1 MAGDS
6 GNLDPIHQFE
16 ISKIFPMEIMGVDVS
31 FTNSTLFMVIA
42 VVLISGFLI
51 LSMRGRALVP
61 GRWQSVAELFYEFVS
76 NLLRNI
82 LGAEGMKFFPLVFS
96 LFMFILACNFL
107 GLLPGS
113 FTVTSHVVV
122 TAALAMLVMTIVVGY
137 GFYKNGLGFLKLFV
151 PSGVPLPMLFILVP
165 IEVISFLARP
175 VSLSIRLFANM
186 LAGHIT
192 LKVFAGFI
200 ISLAGAGGMLSALSV
215 GPLLLGVALTA
226 MEFLVAF
233 LQAFIFATLTCIYL
247 NDAMHPSH

>member
-1 MAGDS
+1 MAGSS

-16 ISKIFPMEIMGVDVS
+16 IQKIYPLEIMGYDAS
-31 FTNSTLFMVIA
+31 FTNSSLFMVIA
-42 VVLISGFLI
+42 VALISIFLI
-51 LSMRGRALVP
+51 FSMRGRALVP
-61 GRWQSVAELFYEFVS
+61 GRWQNLAELFYEFVA

-82 LGAEGMKFFPLVFS
+82 LGEEGMKFFPLVFS
-96 LFMFILACNFL
+96 LFLFILFCNFL
-107 GLLPGS
+107 GMVPGA
-113 FTVTSHVVV
+113 FTVTSHLVV
-122 TAALAMLVMTIVVGY
+122 TAALSLMVMAIVIGY

-151 PSGVPLPMLFILVP
+151 PGGVPWPMLIILVP

-200 ISLAGAGGMLSALSV
+200 ITLAGAGGALSALSI

-226 MEFLVAF
+226 MEFLVSF

>member
-1 MAGDS
+1 MAS
-6 GNLDPIHQFE
+6 GSDAFDPIHQFE
-16 ISKIFPMEIMGVDVS
+16 IKKIFPMEIMGYDTS
-31 FTNSTLFMVIA
+31 FTNSSLFMVIA
-42 VVLISGFLI
+42 VGLISAFLI

-61 GRWQSVAELFYEFVS
+61 GRWQNLAELFYEFIA

-82 LGAEGMKFFPLVFS
+82 LGEEGMKFFPLVFS
-96 LFMFILACNFL
+96 LFLFILFCNFL
-107 GLLPGS
+107 GMLPGS
-113 FTVTSHVVV
+113 FTVTSHLVV
-122 TAALAMLVMTIVVGY
+122 TAALSLMVMTIVIGY

-165 IEVISFLARP
+165 IEIISFLARP

-200 ISLAGAGGMLSALSV
+200 ITLAGAGGALSALSV
-215 GPLLLGVALTA
+215 GPLLLGIALTA

>member
-1 MAGDS
+1 MASGS
-6 GNLDPIHQFE
+6 GNFDPIHQFE
-16 ISKIFPMEIMGVDVS
+16 IKKLFPMEIMGYDTS
-31 FTNSTLFMVIA
+31 FTNSSLFMVIA
-42 VVLISGFLI
+42 VSLISFFLI
-51 LSMRGRALVP
+51 FSMRGRALVP
-61 GRWQSVAELFYEFVS
+61 DRMQNLAELFYEFVA

-82 LGAEGMKFFPLVFS
+82 LGEEGMKFFPFVFA
-96 LFMFILACNFL
+96 LFLFVLFCNFL

-113 FTVTSHVVV
+113 FTVTSHLVV
-122 TAALAMLVMTIVVGY
+122 TAALALLVMTVVIGY

-151 PSGVPLPMLFILVP
+151 PSGVPLPMLVILVP

-200 ISLAGAGGMLSALSV
+200 ITLAGAGGFLSALSV
-215 GPLLLGVALTA
+215 GPLVLGVALTA

>member
-16 ISKIFPMEIMGVDVS
+16 IQRIAPAEFMGVDIS
-31 FTNSTLFMVIA
+31 FTNSSLFMVLA
-42 VVLISGFLI
+42 VALISIFLI
-51 LSMRGRALVP
+51 FSMRGRALVP
-61 GRWQSVAELFYEFVS
+61 GRWQSVAELFYEFVA

-82 LGAEGMKFFPLVFS
+82 LGEEGMKFFPLVFT
-96 LFMFILACNFL
+96 LFIFILFCNFL
-107 GLLPGS
+107 GLIPAF
-113 FTVTSHVVV
+113 FTVTSHLAV
-122 TAALAMLVMTIVVGY
+122 TAMLAMLVMTIVIGY

-151 PSGVPLPMLFILVP
+151 PSGVPLPMLCILVP

-200 ISLAGAGGMLSALSV
+200 IGLGSAGGARSALAV

-226 MEFLVAF
+226 MEFLVSF

>member
-1 MAGDS
+1 VAGS
-6 GNLDPIHQFE
+6 SENFDPIHQFE
-16 ISKIFPMEIMGVDVS
+16 IQKIYPMEFMGYDIS
-31 FTNSTLFMVIA
+31 FTNSSLFMVIA
-42 VVLISGFLI
+42 VGLISAFLI
-51 LSMRGRALVP
+51 FSMRGRALVP
-61 GRWQSVAELFYEFVS
+61 GRWQNLAELFYEFVA

-82 LGAEGMKFFPLVFS
+82 LGEEGMKFFPLVFS
-96 LFMFILACNFL
+96 LFLFILFCNFL

-113 FTVTSHVVV
+113 FTVTSHLVV
-122 TAALAMLVMTIVVGY
+122 TAALALLVMAIVIGY
-137 GFYKNGLGFLKLFV
+137 GFYKNGLGFMKLFV
-151 PSGVPLPMLFILVP
+151 PSGVPLPMLVILVP

-200 ISLAGAGGMLSALSV
+200 ISLAGAGGLLSALSV
-215 GPLLLGVALTA
+215 GPLILGVALTA
-226 MEFLVAF
+226 MEFLVSF

>member
-1 MAGDS
+1 MAS
-6 GNLDPIHQFE
+6 GNFDPIHQFE
-16 ISKIFPMEIMGVDVS
+16 IQKIFPMEFMGYDIS
-31 FTNSTLFMVIA
+31 FTNSSLFMVIA
-42 VVLISGFLI
+42 VGLISAFLV

-61 GRWQSVAELFYEFVS
+61 GRWQSTAELMYEFVA

-82 LGAEGMKFFPLVFS
+82 LGEEGMKFFPFIFT
-96 LFMFILACNFL
+96 LFTFILFLNFL
-107 GLLPGS
+107 GMVPGA
-113 FTVTSHVVV
+113 FTVTSHVVI
-122 TAALAMLVMTIVVGY
+122 TATLSLLVMAIVIGY

-151 PSGVPLPMLFILVP
+151 PSGVPIAMLVILVP

-192 LKVFAGFI
+192 LKVFAGFVI
-200 ISLAGAGGMLSALSV
+200 NLFLAGGALSFLSV
-215 GPLLLGVALTA
+215 GPLFLGVALTA

-233 LQAFIFATLTCIYL
+233 LQAFIFATLACIYL